1 MNIFENFSALFLE
14 VWKKGILG
22 VDVFQILIG
31 LGIFLIFLLFRGLIS
46 KVIISRLKKIA
57 KKTTNKLDDTFVE
70 AMEGPAR
77 FLPIVIGFFIAS
89 YYLEF
94 SPESQS
100 FIDNLNKSLIT
111 ILIFWLI
118 HQFIQPVTYLLGGL
132 EKILTKELIG
142 WIVKALK
149 ILIFI
154 LGAAAVLELWGIK
167 IGPIIAGLGL
177 FGVAVALGAQ
187 DLFKNLISGILVLV
201 EKRFKVGDWIIV
213 EGVIEGIVERIG
225 FRSTVIRKFDKSLAI
240 IPNFQFAENAVINV
254 SSTTNWRI
262 SWIITLQYNTTIEQ
276 LKKVRDEIE
285 KYITSSKDYK
295 ISENTEHA
303 VRVDKFSDSSI
314 DMYVR
319 CFTVTDDWSE
329 WLKVKERLAL
339 NIKEIVEK
347 KSCFFCI
354 SKSVNLCGEKMK
366 SIFILLDSVI
376 TIYLW
381 VIIINAIL
389 SWLVA
394 FNILNTQNR
403 FVFSILDAT
412 YKLTDPAL
420 NRIRRFIPTFGS
432 IDISPLVLILALMFL
447 RNLVFEIFAPSLF

>member
-1 MNIFENFSALFLE
+1 MDLIKNFINLFLE
-14 VWKKGILG
+14 VWNEGILG
-22 VDVFQILIG
+22 IDIFQILIG
-31 LGIFLIFLLFRGLIS
+31 LGIFLIFLLFRGLVG
-46 KVIISRLKKIA
+46 KVIIRRLEKIA
-57 KKTTNKLDDTFVE
+57 KKTSNKLDDAFVK

-77 FLPIVIGFFIAS
+77 FFPIVIGFFIAS

-100 FIDNLNKSLIT
+100 FIDNVNKSLIT

-132 EKILTKELIG
+132 EKLLTRELIG
-142 WIVKALK
+142 WVVKALK

-213 EGVIEGIVERIG
+213 EDIIEGIVERIG
-225 FRSTVIRKFDKSLAI
+225 FRSTVVRKFDKSLAI

-254 SSTTNWRI
+254 SATTNWII
-262 SWIITLQYNTTIEQ
+262 SWVITLQYNTTVEQ

-285 KYITSSKDYK
+285 KYITTHKDYK
-295 ISENTEHA
+295 ISLGHA

-314 DMYVR
+314 DMYIR
-319 CFTVTDDWSE
+319 CFTVTGDWDE

-339 NIKEIVEK
+339 EIKQIVEK
-347 KSCFFCI
+347 NNASFAFPSQSI
-354 SKSVNLCGEKMK
+354 YVEKK
-366 SIFILLDSVI
+366 
-376 TIYLW
+376 
-381 VIIINAIL
+381 
-389 SWLVA
+389 
-394 FNILNTQNR
+394 
-403 FVFSILDAT
+403 
-412 YKLTDPAL
+412 
-420 NRIRRFIPTFGS
+420 
-432 IDISPLVLILALMFL
+432 
-447 RNLVFEIFAPSLF
+447 